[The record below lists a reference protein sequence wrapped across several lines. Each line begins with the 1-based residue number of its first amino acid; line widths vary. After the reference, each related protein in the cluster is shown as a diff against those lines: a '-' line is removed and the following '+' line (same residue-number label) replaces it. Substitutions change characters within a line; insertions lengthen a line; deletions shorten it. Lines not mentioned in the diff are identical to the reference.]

1 MTEKGLTMERSP
13 SSGLGVGVFSP
24 HIGGGGGAWDQ
35 QQNAIITKIA
45 STPSNRRSTAT
56 DNQERER
63 RRRRSADK
71 NAMVS
76 ALPAADPP
84 GARAN
89 EINAGVPLGLKLDA
103 GYSIYISR
111 RS

>member
-76 ALPAADPP
+76 AASGRTAQCQ
-84 GARAN
+84 GRQ
-89 EINAGVPLGLKLDA
+89 
-103 GYSIYISR
+103 
-111 RS
+111 

>member
-76 ALPAADPP
+76 ALPAARRHANPP
-84 GARAN
+84 
-89 EINAGVPLGLKLDA
+89 ETSINHSPVDSFNP
-103 GYSIYISR
+103 ISR
-111 RS
+111 